1 MFSCHEKAFNH
12 FSLVKIEMF
21 LGMVLVWSN
30 FAFTII
36 HGEMCNYLVLT
47 HACML
52 SLFSWVQLFGT
63 PWPVSLQVPLS
74 KGFSREE
81 YWGGLLCPPP
91 GDLPHS
97 GNEAVS
103 LYISCVGSPVLY
115 HQHHLGSL
123 MINTCLLKCF
133 LQAMF
138 IEMLSITALGVMCI
152 IVIYFT
158 LKITLPA
165 F

>member
-52 SLFSWVQLFGT
+52 SLFS
-63 PWPVSLQVPLS
+63 
-74 KGFSREE
+74 
-81 YWGGLLCPPP
+81 
-91 GDLPHS
+91 
-97 GNEAVS
+97 
-103 LYISCVGSPVLY
+103 
-115 HQHHLGSL
+115 
-123 MINTCLLKCF
+123 
-133 LQAMF
+133 
-138 IEMLSITALGVMCI
+138 
-152 IVIYFT
+152 
-158 LKITLPA
+158 
-165 F
+165 